1 MVTLFYDGHCP
12 LCMKEIS
19 VLQRYNTAQQLTLV
33 DIHSDEFETL
43 YPQINKEAADR
54 LLHAIL
60 NNGQLVTGLDANVAV
75 WQAVGKHKWLRVLRW
90 PFIRW
95 FADRG
100 YLLFAKHRHK
110 ISYWLTGQERCDACT
125 KDSCPPRSPK

>member
-43 YPQINKEAADR
+43 YPQISKEAADR

-60 NNGQLVTGLDANVAV
+60 NNGQLVTGLDAECGGLASS
-75 WQAVGKHKWLRVLRW
+75 R
-90 PFIRW
+90 
-95 FADRG
+95 
-100 YLLFAKHRHK
+100 
-110 ISYWLTGQERCDACT
+110 
-125 KDSCPPRSPK
+125 